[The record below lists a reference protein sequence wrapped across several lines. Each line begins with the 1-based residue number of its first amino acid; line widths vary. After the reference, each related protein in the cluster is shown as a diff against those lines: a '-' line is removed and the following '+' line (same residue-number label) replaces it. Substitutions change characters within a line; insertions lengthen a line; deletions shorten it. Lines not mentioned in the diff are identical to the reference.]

1 MANTKGRGARSIEV
15 MVLPWRMTD
24 MLSRTRFDMSRALK
38 GEHLEALK
46 TAAKRCVRCAA
57 QTRCEQ
63 WIAQHQRGEG
73 NPVPSFCPNAHF
85 IRSNRPCSAL
95 PPMQGAKAAQK
106 LLEAAPFDPATIK
119 VLMRALEDAWIRLE
133 TTTEPETPDDT
144 WLSLAHAIVSK
155 PLLIRDVPAM
165 VRLQGPQ
172 RRRTRLGGGYFF
184 DCASAVCLARPSSK
198 AFSSPAT

>member
-1 MANTKGRGARSIEV
+1 MANHKGRPPRSTEV

-38 GEHLEALK
+38 GEHWEALK
-46 TAAKRCVRCAA
+46 TAAERCVRCAA

-63 WIAQHQRGEG
+63 WIAQHQQGEG

-85 IRSNRPCSAL
+85 IRSNRPCAL

-119 VLMRALEDAWIRLE
+119 VLLRALEDAWLRLG
-133 TTTEPETPDDT
+133 TTTEPETLDDT
-144 WLSLAHAIVSK
+144 WLSLAHAIVAHTVTGGIDGETLTVAAIAAVQK
-155 PLLIRDVPAM
+155 HP
-165 VRLQGPQ
+165 LQG
-172 RRRTRLGGGYFF
+172 RTQT
-184 DCASAVCLARPSSK
+184 APSSEK
-198 AFSSPAT
+198 PSLCDDDEC